1 MRVCTRYRSGFYFGL
16 AGILTA
22 TLLALASRRCEPVY
36 EGKTLTAW
44 LYNSDPDFVW
54 MINDFYG
61 HIHNELWEAVLAGG
75 YAARDSA
82 TNQAVCPVLSP
93 IPNPAIVATRQI
105 GTNAIPRLLE
115 LMAAR
120 PSVLERS
127 RDAITPRLPG
137 TFSRFLYTTWMIPT
151 AERRHAAA
159 CDGFAALGT
168 NAQAALPALSNLLQR
183 PGADFELGCAIAS
196 IGPKGRAVLV
206 NALTNSDSQ
215 ARRVAAFCLGNDL
228 EARTSALPVLLS
240 LVETG
245 LANYQVL
252 GAIGRLGGE
261 PEKVIPVLT
270 RFLERTNA
278 LAAAGFEGENM
289 AIMIL
294 GLHRDQAQ
302 SAIPVLLQRYEDA
315 DPTTRQVIRV
325 VVKNIDP
332 PNAQQLLGRAPTTKD
347 DEDPWWNGPQS

>member
-1 MRVCTRYRSGFYFGL
+1 
-16 AGILTA
+16 
-22 TLLALASRRCEPVY
+22 
-36 EGKTLTAW
+36 
-44 LYNSDPDFVW
+44 

-61 HIHNELWEAVLAGG
+61 HIHNEFWEAVLAGG

-82 TNQAVCPVLSP
+82 TNQAVRPVLSA
-93 IPNPAIVATRQI
+93 IPNPSVVAVRQI

-120 PSVLERS
+120 PSVVEWS
-127 RDAITPRLPG
+127 RDALALRLPG
-137 TFSRFLYTTWMIPT
+137 ILSRFLNRSRMIPT

-159 CDGFAALGT
+159 CDGFSALGT
-168 NAQAALPALSNLLQR
+168 NAQAALPALSNLLRR

-206 NALTNSDSQ
+206 NALTNSGSQ

-240 LVETG
+240 LVERG

-261 PEKVIPVLT
+261 PEQVIPVLT

-278 LAAAGFEGENM
+278 LQAADFEGENM

-294 GLHRDQAQ
+294 GLYRDKAR
-302 SAIPVLLQRYEDA
+302 SALLVLLQRYEDA

-332 PNAQQLLGRAPTTKD
+332 PNAHQLLGRAPTTKD
-347 DEDPWWNGPQS
+347 DEDPWWNGPQN